1 MVIGYLDFNTYQMF
15 YNCLQAT
22 PEEASFQQA
31 PIQLQST
38 QAKKTVSRNYKWASK
53 VKQRQ

>member
-15 YNCLQAT
+15 YSCLQAT
-22 PEEASFQQA
+22 PVGASFQQA

-38 QAKKTVSRNYKWASK
+38 QAKKTVSRNYKWAPK

>member
-22 PEEASFQQA
+22 PVGASFQQA

-38 QAKKTVSRNYKWASK
+38 QAQKTVSTNYKWASK